1 MKIMGSVTHYGVG
14 TLLAVALAVVLGSI
28 PLFQNA
34 PLGASKLTA
43 AHLVQFLC
51 YTGALIM
58 LWMMGH
64 RLTVQMPRNG
74 RWVACLRPIIR
85 PFVTLIV
92 VLSAYVVIPLI
103 AGPVIDKSARSAY
116 DWFFIVGTVC
126 AAMWLMMAWV
136 LQSGAVLRAMEGRRG
151 GR

>member
-1 MKIMGSVTHYGVG
+1 MKVMGSVTHYGVG
-14 TLLAVALAVVLGSI
+14 TLLAVGLALVLGGI

-34 PLGASKLTA
+34 ALGSSKLTV
-43 AHLVQFLC
+43 AHLVQFVC
-51 YTGALIM
+51 YAGALVM

-64 RLTVQMPRNG
+64 RVTLHMPQHG

-85 PFVTLIV
+85 PLMTLIV
-92 VLSAYVVIPLI
+92 VMSAYVVIPLV
-103 AGPVIDKSARSAY
+103 AAPMMDKSAHAVY
-116 DWFFIVGTVC
+116 NWFFIVGMVS

-136 LQSGAVLRAMEGRRG
+136 LQSGAILRALEGRRR